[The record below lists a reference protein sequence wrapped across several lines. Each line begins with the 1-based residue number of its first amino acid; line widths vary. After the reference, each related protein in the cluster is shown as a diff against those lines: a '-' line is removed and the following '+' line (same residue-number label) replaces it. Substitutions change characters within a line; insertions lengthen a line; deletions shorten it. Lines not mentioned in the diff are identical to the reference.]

1 MNEVKMNTA
10 SVLSSIVNS
19 YVEGYNSYIDL
30 NEKECSYI
38 AFYDSVG
45 YEYKIE
51 CRYVKNEVNEY
62 FQFDL
67 KCTKE
72 NKHIVH
78 FENPHLFINNAR
90 YEINRIRDIA
100 IFLDWPQDL
109 VDNMF
114 KTQNVNI
121 DLSIKAL
128 QEFICLSRDKNNN
141 LIQAYKDTSTKE
153 GIANFIKVCGD
164 LVAFPSEH
172 AQTGDKVLPDITK
185 TTEDKPINDG
195 VVDKA
200 VLFLKAVS
208 KQAIKEAE
216 IENTYNVLQKEIKNQ
231 IKKSHLLLKI
241 QDTYVFTNRL
251 SYVTYDPVNKI
262 ISLIERIDDN
272 TPIFGYD
279 NIECP
284 HEIQNKCISELISL
298 TYKEFATLEE
308 ALKYKPTKDK
318 GNMQNK
324 PVGDGITDDTKAV
337 QAIRD
342 LTNRSLDE
350 RMAERTKLLKE
361 MRDDSNSQSLS
372 VPRTSDNKADHAV
385 TDTDQVSLDNLS
397 ILDKI
402 KLTVSPEGIRNEDYD
417 ALESADHF
425 IVFNI
430 KKNKMFISPKTVENK
445 LRYSHSAF
453 PRTTIWDKEK
463 LMMMIDTCTKV
474 YKEKLKLP
482 K

>member
-1 MNEVKMNTA
+1 M
-10 SVLSSIVNS
+10 
-19 YVEGYNSYIDL
+19 
-30 NEKECSYI
+30 
-38 AFYDSVG
+38 
-45 YEYKIE
+45 
-51 CRYVKNEVNEY
+51 
-62 FQFDL
+62 
-67 KCTKE
+67 
-72 NKHIVH
+72 
-78 FENPHLFINNAR
+78 FINNAR

-128 QEFICLSRDKNNN
+128 QEFICLSKYKNNN

-164 LVAFPSEH
+164 LIAFPSEH
-172 AQTGDKVLPDITK
+172 AQTGDKVLPDIAK
-185 TTEDKPINDG
+185 TTEDKPTGDG

-200 VLFLKAVS
+200 VSEQVV
-208 KQAIKEAE
+208 KEAE
-216 IENTYNVLQKEIKNQ
+216 IETSYGVLLKEIKLQ
-231 IKKSHLLLKI
+231 IQKSTTLVKI
-241 QDTYVFTNRL
+241 QDTYVFIGRFV
-251 SYVTYDPVNKI
+251 YVIYDPVNKI
-262 ISLIERIDDN
+262 ISLIDN
-272 TPIFGYD
+272 TNDSLIAVNCD
-279 NIECP
+279 ECKNK
-284 HEIQNKCISELISL
+284 IQNKCLEELTTL
-298 TYKEFATLEE
+298 TYKEFTTLEE
-308 ALKYKPTKDK
+308 ALDYKPTID
-318 GNMQNK
+318 NVQNL
-324 PVGDGITDDTKAV
+324 PINVANHID
-337 QAIRD
+337 
-342 LTNRSLDE
+342 
-350 RMAERTKLLKE
+350 
-361 MRDDSNSQSLS
+361 S
-372 VPRTSDNKADHAV
+372 VPNTETVHIPN
-385 TDTDQVSLDNLS
+385 S

-402 KLTVSPEGIRNEDYD
+402 KFTVSPKGIRNEHYD
-417 ALESADHF
+417 AVESADHF